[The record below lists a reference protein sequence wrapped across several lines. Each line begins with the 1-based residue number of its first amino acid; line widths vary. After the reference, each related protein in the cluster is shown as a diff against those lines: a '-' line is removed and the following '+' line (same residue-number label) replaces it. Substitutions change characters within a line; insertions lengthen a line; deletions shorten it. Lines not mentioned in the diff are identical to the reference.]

1 VDELPEWEIGT
12 PAVLCVH
19 GPHAIPVST
28 CVRAARDRI
37 VFALA
42 RSRET
47 LWRLREHPEAALCML
62 GEGLAFTA
70 EGAAAILREQLDSS
84 PHVAAL
90 ELRVA
95 RIQDHLEDGRTEM
108 LDGARWQFTSDEARE
123 ADTMVREEL
132 AELAG

>member
-1 VDELPEWEIGT
+1 MDELPDWEIGT
-12 PAVLCVH
+12 PAVLCVQ

-28 CVRAARDRI
+28 CVRASRDRI

-47 LWRLREHPEAALCML
+47 LARLREHPEAALCML

-70 EGAAAILREQLDSS
+70 DGAAAILREQLESS

-123 ADTMVREEL
+123 ADVMVREEL
-132 AELAG
+132 AELAI